1 MTNTEKDLV
10 DVLKYHI
17 AVDQSGTRIYR
28 NAAGQF
34 HREEGPAVITA
45 QGAVFW
51 YQCGE
56 LHRVGGPAVIYSDGT
71 EEWWQNGQ
79 LHRVGGPAITFVDCT
94 VGLYIQGQ
102 RYSEDEYRIKVAEL
116 ASRAL

>member
-1 MTNTEKDLV
+1 MVLGRQAVYCTVINNTQIMTNTEKDLV

-17 AVDQSGTRIYR
+17 AVDQFGTRRYS
-28 NAAGQF
+28 NAAGQL

-56 LHRVGGPAVIYSDGT
+56 LHRVGGPAIEWPDGCKEWFQNGVLQREDGPVVLRSYGR
-71 EEWWQNGQ
+71 EEW
-79 LHRVGGPAITFVDCT
+79 
-94 VGLYIQGQ
+94 
-102 RYSEDEYRIKVAEL
+102 
-116 ASRAL
+116 

>member
-17 AVDQSGTRIYR
+17 AVDQFGTRIYR
-28 NAAGQF
+28 NDAGQL

-71 EEWWQNGQ
+71 KLWYQNNL
-79 LHRVGGPAITFVDCT
+79 LHREDGPAVILAGSHCWFLHGVEYSTERA
-94 VGLYIQGQ
+94 YIDAVRKLHNHG
-102 RYSEDEYRIKVAEL
+102 
-116 ASRAL
+116 